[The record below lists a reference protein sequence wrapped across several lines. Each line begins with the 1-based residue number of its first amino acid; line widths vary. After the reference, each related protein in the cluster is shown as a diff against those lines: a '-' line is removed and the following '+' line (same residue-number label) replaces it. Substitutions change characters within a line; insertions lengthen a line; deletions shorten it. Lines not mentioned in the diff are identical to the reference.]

1 MRYLTIVF
9 SLVVLSSCLTIDM
22 VSKGYTESQAR
33 LLVEQGKCRI
43 LKGSIERDA
52 AFRRGLGVRLYEA
65 KSAQE
70 LYSAIDEY
78 VALDGGN
85 AFFINQQ
92 GYKEFSV
99 FFTTMSCDLSN
110 YANRD

>member
-1 MRYLTIVF
+1 
-9 SLVVLSSCLTIDM
+9 M

-33 LLVEQGKCRI
+33 VEQGKCRI
-43 LKGSIERDA
+43 LTGSIERDA
-52 AFRRGLGVRLYEA
+52 AGVYYR
-65 KSAQE
+65 QE

-85 AFFINQQ
+85 AFFINAE
-92 GYKEFSV
+92 GYKEYSV
-99 FFTTMSCDLSN
+99 FTTMSCDLSN